1 LVIAIKPNQLY
12 KMNEDHRGIIFIVDI
27 SGYSRFVSETD
38 NETGSMI
45 VRSLL
50 ESIIRANFLAFLISE
65 IEGDAVLFY
74 RHGPAVPVRE
84 ILSQFE
90 EMLRAFRKKLDGFSE
105 QFPLTKEL
113 SIKLVVHYGIIGG
126 FLLDSYSKLFGQAVV
141 EAHRLLKNSIGSH
154 TYVLI
159 TKAYLDEQNIADPED
174 ALYGAAV
181 CELYDIGQLC
191 YTYFDYPSDGISIQP
206 SLLNQAIH

>member
-1 LVIAIKPNQLY
+1 
-12 KMNEDHRGIIFIVDI
+12 MNEDHRGIIFIVDI

-38 NETGSMI
+38 NDSGSMI

-50 ESIIRANFLAFLISE
+50 ESIIRANVLAFLISE
-65 IEGDAVLFY
+65 IEGDAILFY

-90 EMLRAFRKKLDGFSE
+90 EMLGSFRHKLEGFSE
-105 QFPLTKEL
+105 QFPLTKDL

-126 FLLDSYSKLFGQAVV
+126 FSLGSYSKHFGQAVV
-141 EAHRLLKNSIGSH
+141 EAHRLLKNSISTH

-159 TKAYLDEQNIADPED
+159 SKAYLEERNITDPED
-174 ALYGAAV
+174 AAQGAAV
-181 CELYDIGQLC
+181 CELYDVGQLC
-191 YTYFDYPSDGISIQP
+191 YTYFDYPLDTLSFRANP
-206 SLLNQAIH
+206 PNYAIH